1 MLQRAGKRAN
11 AEQKNEV
18 LHVYVCG
25 SNIKHCASGTAAV
38 VSHFF
43 FYFFFFP
50 FLFFALEHTLTLF
63 RHNTHAATHTT
74 HGFPQNRLSQIII
87 SYSRIHV
94 RAHTHFPSHTDTKS
108 CPHSWPSS
116 VRHLRKSSFR
126 ASGLIWFLMPP
137 SRLEVASEATI
148 KGRTTV
154 GGICR
159 RTPPTAPG
167 RPFCSWPRDATSHN
181 CWAVSITPWRA
192 KRADSLV

>member
-43 FYFFFFP
+43 LNFFFFP

-94 RAHTHFPSHTDTKS
+94 RTHTSPHTQTQKAVLILGRPLCATWGNLLSGRPVWSGFS
-108 CPHSWPSS
+108 CHPADWRWLQRPLLKVGLQWAGSAAGRRPRLRGDLS
-116 VRHLRKSSFR
+116 VRGRGMLH
-126 ASGLIWFLMPP
+126 
-137 SRLEVASEATI
+137 
-148 KGRTTV
+148 RTTV
-154 GGICR
+154 GPCQSL
-159 RTPPTAPG
+159 PG
-167 RPFCSWPRDATSHN
+167 EQREQT
-181 CWAVSITPWRA
+181 V
-192 KRADSLV
+192 